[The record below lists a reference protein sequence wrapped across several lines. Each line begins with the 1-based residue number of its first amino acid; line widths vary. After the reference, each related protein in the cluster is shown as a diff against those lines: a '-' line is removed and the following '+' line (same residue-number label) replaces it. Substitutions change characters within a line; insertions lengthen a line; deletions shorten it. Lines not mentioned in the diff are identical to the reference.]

1 MAVTFRPSASATFLK
16 RGATVTESELWF
28 LQRFRLLETLNDDQ
42 RETIRKV
49 ITISELKRGSRIY
62 MPGDSAEH
70 IYLLRFGVVKLG
82 TPVADGSLL
91 ILTFLYTGD
100 LFGESAVIEDVPR
113 DHVAEV
119 HEDSIIC
126 AVPREPLLQVMRETP
141 EFGCQLTRLMAMRLR
156 MFKTRVEHLLHRSA
170 QARIAHTLLTLG
182 QQFGA
187 EVGQGLVI
195 PLRLSQRDLAN
206 LVGVRRETVNL
217 VLRDFRQRGLVEAQ
231 RRRIFVQNPKAL
243 AAVC

>member
-1 MAVTFRPSASATFLK
+1 VVNVEAD
-16 RGATVTESELWF
+16 LWF
-28 LQRFRLLETLNDDQ
+28 LQRFRLLEALNEDQ
-42 RETIRKV
+42 RESIRRV

-62 MPGDSAEH
+62 MPGDTAEH

-82 TPVADGSLL
+82 TPLADGGML

-100 LFGESAVIEDVPR
+100 LFGEASVIDEAPR

-119 HEDSIIC
+119 HEDSVIC
-126 AVPREPLLQVMRETP
+126 AVPREPLLAIMRQTP
-141 EFGCQLTRLMAMRLR
+141 EFGYQLTKLMAVRLR
-156 MFKTRVEHLLHRSA
+156 TLKTRVEQLLHRSA

-182 QQFGA
+182 RQFGA
-187 EVGQGLVI
+187 EVGHGLVI

-217 VLRDFRQRGLVEAQ
+217 VLQDFRQRGLVEAQ
-231 RRRIFVQNPKAL
+231 RRRIFVQDPEKL

>member
-1 MAVTFRPSASATFLK
+1 MAVTFGPATRATSLQ
-16 RGATVTESELWF
+16 RGANVTESELWF
-28 LQRFRLLETLNDDQ
+28 LQRFRLLESLNDDQ
-42 RETIRKV
+42 RETIRKA

-62 MPGDSAEH
+62 LPGDPAEH

-82 TPVADGSLL
+82 TPTPDGGML

-100 LFGESAVIEDVPR
+100 LFGESAVIEDLPR
-113 DHVAEV
+113 DHVAEA

-126 AVPREPLLQVMRETP
+126 SVPREPLLRIMHETP
-141 EFGCQLTRLMAMRLR
+141 DFGCQLTKLMAVRLR
-156 MFKTRVEHLLHRSA
+156 MFKTRVEQLLHRSA

-187 EVGQGLVI
+187 QVGPGLVI
-195 PLRLSQRDLAN
+195 PLRLSQRDLAS

-217 VLRDFRQRGLVEAQ
+217 VLQNFRQRGLVEAQ
-231 RRRIFVQNPKAL
+231 RRRIVVQNPVAL

>member
-1 MAVTFRPSASATFLK
+1 MK
-16 RGATVTESELWF
+16 RGEAVKVETDLWF
-28 LQRFRLLETLNDDQ
+28 LQRFRLLEVLAEDQ
-42 RETIRKV
+42 REAIRRV

-62 MPGDSAEH
+62 LPGDPAEH

-82 TPVADGSLL
+82 TSLPDGGLL

-100 LFGESAVIEDVPR
+100 LFGESAVIDEGPR

-126 AVPREPLLQVMRETP
+126 AVPRGPLLEVMRQTP
-141 EFGCQLTRLMAMRLR
+141 EFGYQLTKLMAVRLR
-156 MFKTRVEHLLHRSA
+156 MFKTRVEQLLHRSA

-182 QQFGA
+182 HQFGA
-187 EVGQGLVI
+187 EVGSGLVI

-217 VLRDFRQRGLVEAQ
+217 VLQDFRQRGLVEAE
-231 RRRIFVQNPKAL
+231 RRRIYVQDPVGL

>member
-1 MAVTFRPSASATFLK
+1 MSYRETGSYPTGWL
-16 RGATVTESELWF
+16 VTESELWF
-28 LQRFRLLETLNDDQ
+28 LQRFRLLDALNDEQ
-42 RETIRKV
+42 RETIRKA
-49 ITISELKRGSRIY
+49 ISISELKRGSRIY
-62 MPGDSAEH
+62 MPGDQAEH

-82 TPVADGSLL
+82 TPVPDGGLL

-100 LFGESAVIEDVPR
+100 LFGESAVIEDAPR

-119 HEDSIIC
+119 HEDSIVCSI
-126 AVPREPLLQVMRETP
+126 PREPLLQIMRETP
-141 EFGCQLTRLMAMRLR
+141 EFGYQLTKLMALRLR
-156 MFKTRVEHLLHRSA
+156 MFKTRVEQLLHRSA

-187 EVGQGLVI
+187 EVGHGLVI
-195 PLRLSQRDLAN
+195 PLRLSQRDLAS

-217 VLRDFRQRGLVEAQ
+217 VLQDFRQRGLVEAQ
-231 RRRIFVQNPKAL
+231 RRRILVQNPQAL

>member
-1 MAVTFRPSASATFLK
+1 MKIEAD
-16 RGATVTESELWF
+16 LWF
-28 LQRFRLLETLNDDQ
+28 LERFRLLEALDEDQ
-42 RETIRKV
+42 RDAIRRV

-62 MPGDSAEH
+62 MPGDASEH

-82 TPVADGSLL
+82 TPLPDGGLL

-100 LFGESAVIEDVPR
+100 LFGEASVIDDGPR

-119 HEDSIIC
+119 HEDSLVC
-126 AVPREPLLQVMRETP
+126 AVPRGPLLAVMRQTP
-141 EFGCQLTRLMAMRLR
+141 EFGYQLTKLMAVRLR
-156 MFKTRVEHLLHRSA
+156 MFKTRVEQLLHRSA

-182 QQFGA
+182 RQFGA
-187 EVGQGLVI
+187 EVGHGLVI
-195 PLRLSQRDLAN
+195 PLRLSQRDLAS

-217 VLRDFRQRGLVEAQ
+217 VLQDFRHRGLVEAQ
-231 RRRIFVQNPKAL
+231 RRRIYVQDPEAL

>member
-1 MAVTFRPSASATFLK
+1 VTFLK

-49 ITISELKRGSRIY
+49 IVISELKRGSRIY
-62 MPGDSAEH
+62 MPGDSADH

-82 TPVADGSLL
+82 TPIEDGNLH

-100 LFGESAVIEDVPR
+100 LFGESAVIEDTPR

-126 AVPREPLLQVMRETP
+126 SVPREPLLQIMRETP
-141 EFGCQLTRLMAMRLR
+141 EFGWQLTRLMAMRLR

-187 EVGQGLVI
+187 EVGHGLVI

-217 VLRDFRQRGLVEAQ
+217 VLQDFRHRGLVEAQ
-231 RRRIFVQNPKAL
+231 RRRILVQNPQAL

>member
-1 MAVTFRPSASATFLK
+1 
-16 RGATVTESELWF
+16 VTESELWF
-28 LQRFRLLETLNDDQ
+28 LQRFRLLDALNDDQ
-42 RETIRKV
+42 RETIRKA
-49 ITISELKRGSRIY
+49 ISISELKRGSRVY
-62 MPGDSAEH
+62 TTGDRAEH

-82 TPVADGSLL
+82 TPVPDGGLL

-100 LFGESAVIEDVPR
+100 LFGESAVIEDGPR

-119 HEDSIIC
+119 HEDSIVC
-126 AVPREPLLQVMRETP
+126 AVPREPLLQIMRETP
-141 EFGCQLTRLMAMRLR
+141 EFGYQLTKLMALRLR

-170 QARIAHTLLTLG
+170 HARIAHTLLTLG

-187 EVGQGLVI
+187 EVGHSLVI

-217 VLRDFRQRGLVEAQ
+217 VLQDFRQRGLVEAE
-231 RRRIFVQNPKAL
+231 RRRILVQDPRAL